1 MKRKMIMG
9 FLVITLAVQGC
20 MFNTIG
26 AAEDERESVE
36 SSIQAREENVPVEV
50 ENVSIEWNNETGV
63 DLELPI
69 SIKDKIS
76 VGNVETYLYS
86 SFDNQSDSLDKLKE
100 KAPHLLDAIKTEYS
114 LETISELNWSEY
126 YSNLNDYVDL
136 VAPAEWY
143 DQYYDEIKYAE
154 SFFDIYENED
164 QNNEIIE
171 MLEEKKEADV
181 TQSILTDEEF
191 IYLLPYDSDF
201 VEYFKNNE
209 VITEILRENSFS
221 GVLHDLNSDMVMYNT
236 SIDNK
241 VGVRATKNKDVY
253 LSGTSIAL
261 ANEYATRYAENYN
274 KEYAYYK
281 GKDCTNFVSQ
291 ILRYT
296 GIQMEYSGNDNSDEG
311 WWYKGKNKHSKSWTV
326 ANTFA
331 KYMGV
336 GKKFSNHDE
345 FSQYVQ
351 VGDFISS
358 DTNDDGDWNHMGY
371 VTQTKNIK
379 DGTSYYDYKVA
390 QHSSNYYKWVSE
402 KENHWENNSGKYA
415 IVRRTNIQKRAGLK

>member
-171 MLEEKKEADV
+171 MLEEKKEAV
-181 TQSILTDEEF
+181 
-191 IYLLPYDSDF
+191 
-201 VEYFKNNE
+201 
-209 VITEILRENSFS
+209 
-221 GVLHDLNSDMVMYNT
+221 
-236 SIDNK
+236 
-241 VGVRATKNKDVY
+241 
-253 LSGTSIAL
+253 
-261 ANEYATRYAENYN
+261 
-274 KEYAYYK
+274 
-281 GKDCTNFVSQ
+281 
-291 ILRYT
+291 
-296 GIQMEYSGNDNSDEG
+296 
-311 WWYKGKNKHSKSWTV
+311 
-326 ANTFA
+326 
-331 KYMGV
+331 
-336 GKKFSNHDE
+336 
-345 FSQYVQ
+345 
-351 VGDFISS
+351 
-358 DTNDDGDWNHMGY
+358 
-371 VTQTKNIK
+371 
-379 DGTSYYDYKVA
+379 
-390 QHSSNYYKWVSE
+390 
-402 KENHWENNSGKYA
+402 
-415 IVRRTNIQKRAGLK
+415 